1 MLRQLFRITAVT
13 IILFVSNISSSNI
26 IVQANSLF
34 AQERPSVEE
43 LKKLGVPEDELEAW
57 YCCYDAGHILTAA
70 KTDTDY
76 DKAIEKYKEI
86 IKMGPTFSDFCYEE
100 IGRAYM
106 EKSFL
111 YKGKKRKVLQNKAE
125 EYWKEAITLNSERA
139 KNIERYKAYYAFI
152 HPDKEKQRREEAER
166 YYRKGSVIGGLAML
180 ENDEAKYKEAIENLE
195 KAIEIDLTYEKPYI
209 ELGRI
214 YYTKRVYPEAEKSY
228 KKAIRINPGSIEAHY
243 CLANYYYWRGQ
254 PEKAKKE
261 YQRVLKLDPNHK
273 KAKENLKKIESTK

>member
-1 MLRQLFRITAVT
+1 MLRQLFKITVVAV
-13 IILFVSNISSSNI
+13 ILFLNAGLLSNINN
-26 IVQANSLF
+26 QTF
-34 AQERPSVEE
+34 AQERRISIEE
-43 LKKLGVPEDELEAW
+43 AKKLGIPEDKLKGW
-57 YCCYDAGHILTAA
+57 YCYLDAGDLLTEA
-70 KTDTDY
+70 KTDADY
-76 DKAIEKYKEI
+76 DKAIKEFKEVI
-86 IKMGPTFSDFCYEE
+86 E
-100 IGRAYM
+100 IYPLLTAGSYNGIGEAYM
-106 EKSFL
+106 RKSFL
-111 YKGKKRKVLQNKAE
+111 HKEKERKALQSKAE
-125 EYWKEAITLNSERA
+125 KYWKKAIALDPGCKASIEESKEYFATLPA
-139 KNIERYKAYYAFI
+139 KE
-152 HPDKEKQRREEAER
+152 EERREEAER